1 LPPEGSERDYA
12 EFMPLRLVTVLFACL
27 ILSACGGGSE
37 GNASSADPIEQVPDS
52 TPGLREA
59 VKEARTPDA
68 ASFPPAEGKTL
79 QQIADLVRSGPQ
91 AALATSVLTTGE
103 NRFTFGV
110 IGQDGKPVYGP
121 TAVYIATRPDQP
133 AEGPFVAPA
142 DILLTQDRYK
152 SKQAATEEDP
162 FAAVYAAQ
170 VKFDKPGRH
179 AVLVATRNGGFLVGA
194 PTEVEVKT
202 KAADKVPDVGEKAP
216 QVATDTLETVK
227 GDKALLDTRDPA
239 SDMHT
244 DFKTVVGKKP
254 VALLFATPQLC
265 ASRVC
270 GPVADIALQLRSK
283 YGDQMEFIHQEVFV
297 DNNQSK
303 GLRPPLQAFN
313 LPSEPWLFVVDE
325 QGEITARLE
334 GSFGVDAFE
343 KAVKTAL

>member
-1 LPPEGSERDYA
+1 
-12 EFMPLRLVTVLFACL
+12 MPLRLLPVLFACL
-27 ILSACGGGSE
+27 VLVACGGDGG
-37 GNASSADPIEQVPDS
+37 GNETAADPVEQVPD

-59 VKEARTPDA
+59 VREAQKPDA
-68 ASFPPAEGKTL
+68 AAFPATEGKTL
-79 QQIADLVRSGPQ
+79 QQMGDMVRSGPQ
-91 AALATSVLTTGE
+91 AALATSVLTEGE

-110 IGQDGKPVYGP
+110 IGQDGKPIYGP
-121 TAVYIATRPDQP
+121 TAVYVAPTPEDP
-133 AEGPFVAPA
+133 AVGPFVAPA

-152 SKQAATEEDP
+152 SKQAATEQDP
-162 FAAVYAAQ
+162 FAAVYAAN
-170 VKFDKPGRH
+170 VEFEKAGTW
-179 AVLVATRNGGFLVGA
+179 AVLVATRSGGFLVGA
-194 PTEVEVKT
+194 PTQVQVKT

-216 QVATDTLETVK
+216 QVATDTLESVK

-270 GPVADIALQLRSK
+270 GPVADIALQMRAK
-283 YGDQMEFIHQEVFV
+283 YGEDMEFIHQEVFV
-297 DNNQSK
+297 DNNQQK

-313 LPSEPWLFVVDE
+313 LPTEPWLFVIDE